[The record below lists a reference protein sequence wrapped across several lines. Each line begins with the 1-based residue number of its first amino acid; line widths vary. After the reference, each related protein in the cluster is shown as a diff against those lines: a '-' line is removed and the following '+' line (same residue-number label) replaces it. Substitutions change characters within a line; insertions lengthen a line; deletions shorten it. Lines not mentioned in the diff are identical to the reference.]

1 MNTIVLLNFA
11 IALLFFL
18 CYLYQFAYIPISWFR
33 KLPEHREA
41 QPHRY
46 AVLISARNE
55 ALVIGQLLSSLR
67 AQTYDQE
74 RITVFV
80 MADNCTDETA
90 QIARQAGAVVYERQ
104 NDQLVGKGYALDE
117 LMRCIERDYAD
128 APFDAFLV
136 LDADNVLDRRYLE
149 EMNKTFSDG
158 YRVITS
164 YRNSKNYGDNWI
176 SAGYSLWFLR
186 EAKYLN
192 NARMAMGV
200 SCAVSGT
207 GFLFSREVIEA
218 CGGWRFF
225 LLTEDIEFTVYNVLQ
240 GERIGYCPTAV
251 LYDEQPTSFRQS
263 FRQRLRWA
271 RGFLQVFHR
280 YGGSLVKSSL
290 HGCFSA
296 YDMTMTTMPAMV
308 LSLLGVIMNLTV
320 CVIGLVTG
328 NTVMTRTGLM
338 ILGDYLLSTYLTVF
352 IVGLIAT
359 ITEWKQIYTSTKK
372 KILYLFTFP
381 FFMLTYVPIAFVALF
396 KKVSWKPIIHKESK
410 SVEDIC
416 SERHAA

>member
-1 MNTIVLLNFA
+1 MNTIVMINFM

-33 KLPEHREA
+33 KLPEHRPA
-41 QPHRY
+41 VPHRF

-55 ALVIGQLLSSLR
+55 ALVIGQLLESLR
-67 AQTYDQE
+67 RQTYE
-74 RITVFV
+74 KSLITVFV
-80 MADNCTDETA
+80 MADNCTDQTA
-90 QIARQAGAVVYERQ
+90 RIAREAGAVVYERE
-104 NDQLVGKGYALDE
+104 NDQLIGKGYALDE
-117 LMRCIERDYAD
+117 LMQHISRDYPD
-128 APFDAFLV
+128 SPFDAFLV
-136 LDADNVLDRRYLE
+136 LDADNVLDSRYVE
-149 EMNKTFSDG
+149 EMNRTFSDG

-186 EAKYLN
+186 EARYLN
-192 NARMAMGV
+192 NARMLMNV

-207 GFLFSREVIEA
+207 GFLFSREIIEA

-240 GERIGYCPTAV
+240 GEKIGYCSTAV
-251 LYDEQPTSFRQS
+251 LYDEQPTSFQQS

-271 RGFLQVFHR
+271 KGFLQVFHR
-280 YGGSLVKSSL
+280 YGGGLVKSTL
-290 HGCFSA
+290 RGCFSA

-308 LSLLGVIMNLTV
+308 LSLLGLIMNLVV
-320 CVIGLVTG
+320 CAVGLATR
-328 NTVMTRTGLM
+328 NAAMTRTGLI

-352 IVGLIAT
+352 IVGLITT
-359 ITEWKQIYTSTKK
+359 ITEWKQIYTSTRK

-381 FFMLTYVPIAFVALF
+381 LFMLTYVPIAFVALF
-396 KKVSWKPIIHKESK
+396 KKVSWKPIIHKEAK
-410 SVEDIC
+410 SVDDIC